1 MKPTLVMGLAL
12 FTLIGCGR
20 QEPAQMTPQD
30 QDVAKKEISE
40 VLDQQLQAASKDQ
53 QLQAAS
59 KLDAEAL
66 LQSYANS
73 PDFIL
78 LSTTGSMV
86 DYQGTKNGTAEMYKS
101 LTALKFT
108 TIKSE
113 FRFLP
118 GNIVICAWLGKCDIT
133 FKTEERATIDSYA
146 ITFVFKKLDN
156 HWKIIYSH
164 ESASPPAEETPAE

>member
-1 MKPTLVMGLAL
+1 
-12 FTLIGCGR
+12 
-20 QEPAQMTPQD
+20 MTPQE
-30 QDVAKKEISE
+30 QDVAKKEINE
-40 VLDQQLQAASKDQ
+40 VLNQQLES
-53 QLQAAS
+53 AS

-66 LQSYANS
+66 MQSYSNS

-78 LSTTGSMV
+78 LTTTGSMA
-86 DYQGTKNGTAEMYKS
+86 DYQGTKIGTAEIYKS

-108 TIKSE
+108 TIKNE

-118 GNIVICAWLGKCDIT
+118 GNIVICAWLGTCDIT
-133 FKTEERATIDSYA
+133 FKTTERATIDSYA

-164 ESASPPAEETPAE
+164 ESASPPVEVTPTE

>member
-1 MKPTLVMGLAL
+1 MKPTLLIGLAL
-12 FTLIGCGR
+12 FLLFGCGR
-20 QEPAQMTPQD
+20 QEPAQMTSQE

-40 VLDQQLQAASKDQ
+40 VLNQQLQT
-53 QLQAAS
+53 AS

-66 LQSYANS
+66 LQSYSNS

-78 LSTTGSMV
+78 LTTTGSMA

-101 LTALKFT
+101 LTALEFT
-108 TIKSE
+108 TLKNE

-164 ESASPPAEETPAE
+164 ESASPPVEETPTK

>member
-1 MKPTLVMGLAL
+1 MKPTLLIGLAVFLL
-12 FTLIGCGR
+12 FGCGR
-20 QEPAQMTPQD
+20 QEPAQMTSQE

-40 VLDQQLQAASKDQ
+40 VLNQQLQT
-53 QLQAAS
+53 AS

-66 LQSYANS
+66 LQSYSNS

-78 LSTTGSMV
+78 LTTSGLMV

-108 TIKSE
+108 TTKNE

-118 GNIVICAWLGKCDIT
+118 GSIVICAWLGKCDFT
-133 FKTEERATIDSYA
+133 FKTEEHATIDSYA
-146 ITFVFKKLDN
+146 ITFVFRKLDN

-164 ESASPPAEETPAE
+164 ESASPPVEETPTK

>member
-1 MKPTLVMGLAL
+1 MKPTLLIGLAL
-12 FTLIGCGR
+12 FMLYGCGR
-20 QEPAQMTPQD
+20 QEPAQMTPQE

-40 VLDQQLQAASKDQ
+40 VLIQQI
-53 QLQAAS
+53 QAAS

-73 PDFIL
+73 PDFL
-78 LSTTGSMV
+78 LLTTAGSMV
-86 DYQGTKNGTAEMYKS
+86 DYQGTKNGTAEVYKS
-101 LTALKFT
+101 LSALKFT

-118 GNIVICAWLGKCDIT
+118 GNIVICAWLGKCDVT
-133 FKTEERATIDSYA
+133 FNTAERATIDSFA

-164 ESASPPAEETPAE
+164 ESASPPVEETPTM

>member
-1 MKPTLVMGLAL
+1 
-12 FTLIGCGR
+12 
-20 QEPAQMTPQD
+20 
-30 QDVAKKEISE
+30 
-40 VLDQQLQAASKDQ
+40 
-53 QLQAAS
+53 
-59 KLDAEAL
+59 
-66 LQSYANS
+66 
-73 PDFIL
+73 
-78 LSTTGSMV
+78 MV

-101 LTALKFT
+101 LTALTFT

-146 ITFVFKKLDN
+146 ITFVFKKLES

-164 ESASPPAEETPAE
+164 ESASPPVEESPTD

>member
-1 MKPTLVMGLAL
+1 
-12 FTLIGCGR
+12 
-20 QEPAQMTPQD
+20 MTPQE

-40 VLDQQLQAASKDQ
+40 VLNQQLQT
-53 QLQAAS
+53 AS

-66 LQSYANS
+66 MQSYSDS

-78 LSTTGSMV
+78 LTTAGSMA
-86 DYQGTKNGTAEMYKS
+86 DYQGTKIGTAEIYKS

-108 TIKSE
+108 TIKNE

-118 GNIVICAWLGKCDIT
+118 GNIVICAWLGRCDIT

-156 HWKIIYSH
+156 QWKIIYSH
-164 ESASPPAEETPAE
+164 ESASPPAEETPTK

>member
-12 FTLIGCGR
+12 FMLCGCGR
-20 QEPAQMTPQD
+20 QEPPQMTPQE
-30 QDVAKKEISE
+30 QDVAKKEITQ
-40 VLDQQLQAASKDQ
+40 VLDQLLQAAST
-53 QLQAAS
+53 LN
-59 KLDAEAL
+59 AEAL
-66 LQSYANS
+66 MQSYANS

-78 LSTTGSMV
+78 LTTAGAMV

-108 TIKSE
+108 PIKNE

-118 GNIVICAWLGKCDIT
+118 GNVVICAWLGKCDGT
-133 FKTEERATIDSYA
+133 FKTGEQATIDPYA
-146 ITFVFKKLDN
+146 ITFVFRKLDN

-164 ESASPPAEETPAE
+164 ESASSQAE

>member
-40 VLDQQLQAASKDQ
+40 VLDQQLQAASK
-53 QLQAAS
+53 
-59 KLDAEAL
+59 LDAEAL

-78 LSTTGSMV
+78 VTTTGSMV

-156 HWKIIYSH
+156 HWQIIYSH
-164 ESASPPAEETPAE
+164 ESASPPVEETPTE

>member
-20 QEPAQMTPQD
+20 QEPVQMTPQE

-40 VLDQQLQAASKDQ
+40 VLNQQLQT
-53 QLQAAS
+53 AS

-66 LQSYANS
+66 LQAYANS

-78 LSTTGSMV
+78 LTTTGSMV

-108 TIKSE
+108 TVKSE

-164 ESASPPAEETPAE
+164 ESASPPAEETPTK

>member
-1 MKPTLVMGLAL
+1 MKPTLVIGLAL
-12 FTLIGCGR
+12 LMLFGCGR
-20 QEPAQMTPQD
+20 QEPAQMTPQE
-30 QDVAKKEISE
+30 QDVAKTEISE
-40 VLDQQLQAASKDQ
+40 VLNQQLLS
-53 QLQAAS
+53 AS

-78 LSTTGSMV
+78 LTSAGSMV

-101 LTALKFT
+101 LSALKFT
-108 TIKSE
+108 TTKNE

-118 GNIVICAWLGKCDIT
+118 GNIVICAWLGKCEVT
-133 FKTEERATIDSYA
+133 FKTEERVTIDSYA

-164 ESASPPAEETPAE
+164 ESSAPPVEETPAK

>member
-1 MKPTLVMGLAL
+1 MKPTLAIGLAL
-12 FTLIGCGR
+12 FMLSGCGR
-20 QEPAQMTPQD
+20 QEPAQMTSQD

-40 VLDQQLQAASKDQ
+40 VLNQQLQS
-53 QLQAAS
+53 AS

-66 LQSYANS
+66 LQSYSNS

-78 LSTTGSMV
+78 LTAVGSMV
-86 DYQGTKNGTAEMYKS
+86 DYQGAKNGTAEMYKS
-101 LTALKFT
+101 LTSLKFT
-108 TIKSE
+108 TIKNE

-118 GNIVICAWLGKCDIT
+118 GNVVICAWLGKCDVT

-156 HWKIIYSH
+156 SWKIIYSH
-164 ESASPPAEETPAE
+164 ESASPPVE

>member
-12 FTLIGCGR
+12 FLLIGCGG
-20 QEPAQMTPQD
+20 QQPPQMTPQE
-30 QDVAKKEISE
+30 QEVAKKEITQ
-40 VLDQQLQAASKDQ
+40 VLDQ

-66 LQSYANS
+66 LQSYANT
-73 PDFIL
+73 PDFIFL
-78 LSTTGSMV
+78 TSTGSMV

-101 LTALKFT
+101 LATLKFT
-108 TIKSE
+108 TTKSE

-118 GNIVICAWLGKCDIT
+118 GNVVICAWLVKCDVT
-133 FKTEERATIDSYA
+133 FKTGENAAIDSYA

-156 HWKIIYSH
+156 QWKIIYSH
-164 ESASPPAEETPAE
+164 ESASSPAE